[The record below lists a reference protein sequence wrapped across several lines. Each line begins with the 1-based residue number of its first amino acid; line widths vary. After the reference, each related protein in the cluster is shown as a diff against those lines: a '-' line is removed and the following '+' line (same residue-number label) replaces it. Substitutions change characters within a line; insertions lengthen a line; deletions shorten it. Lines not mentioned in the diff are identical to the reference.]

1 MSRYISIGHF
11 IIAERIFGVFFNEKF
26 RFLHGIF
33 LVIKKAF
40 LSLRKA
46 DKISSDFVKKVSSRV
61 YKGDVEPVF

>member
-1 MSRYISIGHF
+1 MSRYISVGHF
-11 IIAERIFGVFFNEKF
+11 IIAEWIFGIFFNEKF

-33 LVIKKAF
+33 CNKKAF

-61 YKGDVEPVF
+61 YKGDVELVF

>member
-33 LVIKKAF
+33 SVIKKAF

-46 DKISSDFVKKVSSRV
+46 DKISSDFVKKVSSQV
-61 YKGDVEPVF
+61 YKGDVELIF